1 MLTHLNGSL
10 IPILKMVHFWLS
22 AAFFRCDVL
31 YEIYCFFCMKLYNSN
46 MSTLLCSIGDV
57 EPP

>member
-1 MLTHLNGSL
+1 MLSHLNGSL
-10 IPILKMVHFWLS
+10 IQILKMAHFWLS
-22 AAFFRCDVL
+22 AAFFLDVMFSK
-31 YEIYCFFCMKLYNSN
+31 IYCLYCMKLYNSN

>member
-1 MLTHLNGSL
+1 MLRMG
-10 IPILKMVHFWLS
+10 LS
-22 AAFFRCDVL
+22 SRLQEWFTLGKVLPFFLDVMFSK
-31 YEIYCFFCMKLYNSN
+31 IYCLYCMKLYNSN

>member
-1 MLTHLNGSL
+1 MGVSSK
-10 IPILKMVHFWLS
+10 LKMVHFSWS
-22 AAFFRCDVL
+22 AAFLDVMFWK
-31 YEIYCFFCMKLYNSN
+31 IYCLYCMKLYNSN